1 VKRKAHGQVRRSQV
15 ITTYGPGALIDLP
28 HESAIVAGLDEWPP
42 PHKLEEVDEP
52 RLARKLR
59 TITGVAAPRMVAPPA
74 VSSDPGAPPVGI
86 GAWRFPEWFVVQ
98 EADPGDGNVRSR
110 RLVHRKALD
119 DHRRFEGRPVV
130 ATRFVRACPRGH
142 VDDVDWRRFVHRPG
156 SDCPPTRPLWLDE
169 QGTTG
174 DLADLL
180 VRCECGASRR
190 LSDASMREHTPLGT
204 CSGARPWLG
213 RGANEECN
221 LPSRL
226 LVRTASNAWFPQ
238 VVSVLSLPERGS
250 AVETAVRELWD
261 DLQIVDDAA
270 DLAFMKKKPKVAA
283 ALAAFSDDEILAA
296 IHAAKG
302 VTPGTERSVKE
313 IELEALLA
321 APEGYGDDVPVDENF
336 HARRLPDAV
345 WRRSERSAGIE
356 SVIQLHRLREVLAL
370 AGFTRFEAV
379 TPDIH
384 GEYDE
389 SDVERA
395 ALALEP
401 GSFPAVENRGEGLFL
416 RLRGDAVDA
425 WLRRPAV
432 RERLDALERGH
443 AQWALKRKHARSFPG
458 GPYVLLHTLSHLLIQ
473 SLAMHCGYPAS
484 SLRERIYAEDG
495 RYGLLIYTGSPDA
508 EGTLGGLVQ
517 QARRLEDHLLH
528 ALAAGALCSNDP
540 TCAEHSPGDS
550 MAERWLHGAAC
561 HGCALVAETWWSLRI
576 SHEVSAARS
585 SPRPRARC
593 ATTTSTGPSWCR
605 CSACRTPPSSAP
617 RHDRGAAGAAVASAE
632 APRVGPRGGHPR
644 AAVPAGRG
652 ARGVGR
658 GAGERRGGGGA
669 GRAGGTRCF
678 RSSVRGV
685 AARLRPD
692 GGAAGRARLRVVGAR
707 GHRPPRAGYPAGL

>member
-1 VKRKAHGQVRRSQV
+1 MKQKAHGQVRRSQV
-15 ITTYGPGALIDLP
+15 VTTYGPGALIDLP

-59 TITGVAAPRMVAPPA
+59 AITGVAVPRMVAPPPA
-74 VSSDPGAPPVGI
+74 SSDPGATPVGI

-98 EADPGDGNVRSR
+98 EAAPGDGPVRSR

-142 VDDVDWRRFVHRPG
+142 VDDVDWRRFVHRRG

-213 RGANEECN
+213 RGANEDCN

-261 DLQIVDDAA
+261 DLAIVDDASH
-270 DLAFMKKKPKVAA
+270 LAFIKKKPKVAA
-283 ALAAFSDDEILAA
+283 ALAAFTDDEVLAV
-296 IHAAKG
+296 IHAVKG
-302 VTPGTERSVKE
+302 ATPGTERSVKE

-321 APEGYGDDVPVDENF
+321 APEGYGDDVPVDQNF
-336 HARRLPDAV
+336 HARRLPAV

-384 GEYDE
+384 GEYE

-395 ALALEP
+395 AIAMEP

-425 WLRRPAV
+425 WLRRSAV

-443 AQWALKRKHARSFPG
+443 ARWALKRKHARPFPG

-484 SLRERIYAEDG
+484 SLRERVYAEDG

-508 EGTLGGLVQ
+508 EG
-517 QARRLEDHLLH
+517 D
-528 ALAAGALCSNDP
+528 AG
-540 TCAEHSPGDS
+540 
-550 MAERWLHGAAC
+550 
-561 HGCALVAETWWSLRI
+561 
-576 SHEVSAARS
+576 
-585 SPRPRARC
+585 RPR
-593 ATTTSTGPSWCR
+593 
-605 CSACRTPPSSAP
+605 
-617 RHDRGAAGAAVASAE
+617 AAGAAARRAPAARARGGRALLERSHLRRALAGRQHGRAVAARRRV
-632 APRVGPRGGHPR
+632 PRLRARRRDLVRDAQRPPRPGPRG
-644 AAVPAGRG
+644 A
-652 ARGVGR
+652 
-658 GAGERRGGGGA
+658 GA
-669 GRAGGTRCF
+669 GRARRRLL
-678 RSSVRGV
+678 RSRGMIEV
-685 AARLRPD
+685 LLALP
-692 GGAAGRARLRVVGAR
+692 AR
-707 GHRPPRAGYPAGL
+707 GSSRSRRDRPVGDVA